1 MNCVS
6 VTYRTAPLWVREKAA
21 FHREQ
26 LAAFYHAARESG
38 ISGCVLL
45 STCNRT
51 ELFFCGKTQED
62 CRTAENLLARECGT
76 PLAELLPYFRIYQ
89 GEGAARHLFR
99 VASGIDSMLMGED
112 EILGQVKEAFAYAA
126 DCGMTGYELN
136 TVFRAAVTWAKK
148 IKTETMLSKT
158 SVSIATLA
166 ANEVFRLPGTE
177 KNVLII
183 GASGKMGMTVMK
195 NLACRETVRIFGT
208 FRSHNALLTQA
219 AGKADAT
226 LIPYEERYA
235 CMDKM
240 DAVISATSSPHYT
253 VTKKQLEPALR
264 REKERLFLDISVPPD
279 IDREIQTLPG
289 VHLRNIDAFRE
300 LAKTN
305 NDLKQQEAV
314 QAERMI
320 QQGLDEWKR
329 DVLLH
334 GFLPE
339 LPAVK
344 AKMAEIPFEKLVYR
358 AKADMDAGQFEALL
372 AVLRGMEEER

>member
-1 MNCVS
+1 MDCVS
-6 VTYRTAPLWVREKAA
+6 VTYRTASLWVREKAA
-21 FHREQ
+21 FRREQ
-26 LAAFYHAARESG
+26 LAAFYHAARQAG
-38 ISGCVLL
+38 IGECVLL

-51 ELFFCGKTQED
+51 ELFFCGQED
-62 CRTAENLLARECGT
+62 CRAAEELLAGQSGVL
-76 PLAELLPYFRIYQ
+76 LAELLPYFRIYQ

-112 EILGQVKEAFAYAA
+112 EILGQVKEAFAEAA
-126 DCGMTGYELN
+126 GCGMTGYEVN

-158 SVSIATLA
+158 PVSIATLA
-166 ANEVFRLPGTE
+166 ANEVFRLPGAE

-183 GASGKMGMTVMK
+183 GASGKMGTTVMK
-195 NLACRETVRIFGT
+195 NLACRGNIHIFGT
-208 FRSHNALLTQA
+208 FRSHNAQLAQT

-235 CMDKM
+235 CMDAM

-253 VTKKQLEPALR
+253 VTKHQLAPALR
-264 REKERLFLDISVPPD
+264 QEKERLFLDISVPPD
-279 IDREIQTLPG
+279 IDREIRMLPG
-289 VHLRNIDAFRE
+289 VRLLDIDAFQE
-300 LAKTN
+300 IAKTN
-305 NDLKQQEAV
+305 NDLKRQEAG
-314 QAERMI
+314 QAEKMI
-320 QQGLDEWKR
+320 EQGLDEWKR

-344 AKMAEIPFEKLVYR
+344 AKMAKTPFEKLVYR
-358 AKADMDAGQFEALL
+358 AKADMDAGQFAAFLD
-372 AVLRGMEEER
+372 VLREMEGEV

>member
-1 MNCVS
+1 MECIS
-6 VTYRTAPLWVREKAA
+6 ISHKTAESADRQRCFIVKEEREDCL
-21 FHREQ
+21 REM
-26 LAAFYHAARESG
+26 LAVCGMEQ
-38 ISGCVLL
+38 CVLV

-51 ELFFCGKTQED
+51 EVYVPGEANRFRALEEALAGATGCDGEWI
-62 CRTAENLLARECGT
+62 RGLAR
-76 PLAELLPYFRIYQ
+76 RYQ
-89 GEGAARHLFR
+89 GRKALQHLFR
-99 VASGIDSMLMGED
+99 VVCGMESMVIGED
-112 EILGQVKEAFAYAA
+112 EILGQVRDAYIHAKEAG
-126 DCGMTGYELN
+126 CTGYELN
-136 TVFRAAVTWAKK
+136 CIFQAALACAKRV
-148 IKTETMLSKT
+148 KTETMLSKT
-158 SVSIATLA
+158 SVSVATLA

-320 QQGLDEWKR
+320 EQGLDEWKR